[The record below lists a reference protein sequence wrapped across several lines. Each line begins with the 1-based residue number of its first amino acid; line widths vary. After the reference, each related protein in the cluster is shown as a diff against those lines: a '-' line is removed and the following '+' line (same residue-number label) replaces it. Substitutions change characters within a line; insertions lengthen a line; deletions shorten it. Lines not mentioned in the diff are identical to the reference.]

1 MTSRIFSRLFFALG
15 VGCMV
20 LPFFGASLVVLLALL
35 VGLALFLFAD
45 IPEEKRVF
53 KFTYSDLGFLLTAAL
68 LFIELSVTL
77 ATTHFHR
84 FGPPALSDQGEV
96 FRFMHSWREIADQRT
111 FFLHQISGVFIGFM
125 VSRFGK
131 RSYLIGFVRGLAWG
145 ALMAA
150 AVCICQ
156 ITGFLPELFDTRG
169 AFWVMVKRY
178 QGTLTDP
185 NAFGMMAA
193 ISAPLL
199 IGLGLRRRRL
209 WYYLATLAVVGTG
222 LWSGSRS
229 FFLML
234 GLTTAF
240 ASFKYR
246 HELMGRSPALRRTVL
261 GIFVMGAISVLI
273 ASKSELLPVG
283 VARLFRTFDASTSG
297 EMVSSRAIYSQ
308 LALTVWEQTSYL
320 TGAGLGLFYALQNAA
335 AELIGIDLR
344 GWADN
349 ANNFY
354 LQLLAEG
361 GIVAVLFFFVAT
373 LAFIT
378 SRAPDSGVLGPI
390 LFALALALVTGPHT
404 NFNEVLIVSCVIL
417 GFFVVP
423 KPIGAGECALAIRST
438 VIMFFVMVGAGAY
451 ALYGGNSFDGSYG
464 LYAPEGSGPNRFRWS
479 YARAMIPFGS
489 KSGCREKVIRLR
501 SMRPGIESDP
511 QQVRL
516 REYGEG
522 GRVVHEQALRFADN
536 GEFQIELGS
545 EVVAV
550 GLEVTPTW
558 RPFDYGN
565 PGDRRILGIAV
576 RGPIFKSCGT

>member
-1 MTSRIFSRLFFALG
+1 
-15 VGCMV
+15 MV
-20 LPFFGASLVVLLALL
+20 LPFFGASLIVLLALL
-35 VGLALFLFAD
+35 VGLALFLIAD

-53 KFTYSDLGFLLTAAL
+53 KFTYSDLGFVLMAAILL
-68 LFIELSVTL
+68 IELSVTL
-77 ATTHFHR
+77 ASTHFHR
-84 FGPPALSDQGEV
+84 FGPPAISDKGEV
-96 FRFMHSWREIADQRT
+96 FRFMYSWREVADQRA

-145 ALMAA
+145 ALIAA
-150 AVCICQ
+150 AVCVCQ
-156 ITGFLPELFDTRG
+156 ISGFLPELFDTRG

-209 WYYLATLAVVGTG
+209 WYYLAALAVIGTG

-234 GLTTAF
+234 GLTAF
-240 ASFKYR
+240 FAMFKYR
-246 HELMGRSPALRRTVL
+246 RELLGRSPALRRTVL
-261 GIFVMGAISVLI
+261 GISVVGAVAVLI
-273 ASKSELLPVG
+273 AVKSELLPVG
-283 VARLFRTFDASTSG
+283 VSRLVQTLDASTSG

-335 AELIGIDLR
+335 AEMIGINLK

-361 GIVAVLFFFVAT
+361 GIVAVLFFIGAL
-373 LAFIT
+373 LAFAS

-390 LFALALALVTGPHT
+390 LFALALVLVTGPHT

-417 GFFVVP
+417 GFFTVP
-423 KPIGAGECALAIRST
+423 KPIGSGEGALALRCI
-438 VIMFFVMVGAGAY
+438 FVLICAAVGAGTY
-451 ALYGGNSFDGSYG
+451 ALSGGNSFDGSYG
-464 LYAPEGSGPNRFRWS
+464 LYAPEGSGANRFRWS
-479 YARAMIPFGS
+479 YARAMIPFGT
-489 KSGCREKVIRLR
+489 KSRCEEKMIRLR
-501 SMRPGIESDP
+501 SMRPDIASAP
-511 QQVRL
+511 QQVHL

-522 GRVVHEQALRFADN
+522 GRVVHEQTLRLADN
-536 GEFQIELGS
+536 GEFQIEFGG
-545 EVVAV
+545 EVQAV
-550 GLEVTPTW
+550 ELEVTPTW

-565 PGDRRILGIAV
+565 TGDRRILGVAV